1 MRNLFLLI
9 SILALVPFSTR
20 AEIQDEYK
28 YALYGFV
35 GDNVTHAPLDSVKVE
50 IMKADSAVHFSMI
63 TDRYHGISDVH
74 PAWWAILKGTGNY
87 ILRFSKEGY
96 QTKEVRVKIKK
107 LYKRE
112 YSIRHDPVYLAR
124 KPKERALGEAVVKAT
139 KVKFYSKGDTL
150 VYNADAFQLQEGSM
164 LDALI
169 RQLPGVELK
178 DDGRILVNGRYVESL
193 LLNGEDFFRGD
204 RSIMLDN
211 LPTYMVKT
219 VQVYDKAGRLSEMIG
234 RNAGDE
240 QLVMDVRLKKQ
251 YSIGWIANAEA
262 AGGTEERYLARLFAL
277 RFTNHSRLSFF
288 GAVNNVNEYVKPGE
302 GSEWTPSVGNGL
314 TTTRHAGADY
324 LISDRNK
331 RFKLQGN
338 AEVRHSDDAY
348 DQRSTSVNFLSG
360 GDTYGRSSYRN
371 RTHNVSLGSYH
382 TWDFNWEKA
391 KLTVQP
397 SLTYLKTRQTEGQL
411 SGSFATDPGEYMGS
425 EVLDSLFR
433 PGLDSRVLAATLN
446 RYRADQRYSGH
457 SVTTGLYANSMMDIP
472 HSGDHL
478 QIEASGNY
486 GDNAYRRFTH
496 RLYDYPADATAAT
509 DFRNEYAPTNNR
521 SYSYSAKASYWLLLP
536 QNINLIPYYSYNYN
550 YSRSNNGLMRLD
562 WLGDEWG
569 ADSQHA
575 LGALPSVADWAQQ
588 TLDGRNSLYTTAR
601 NDGHIVGTR
610 LTRYNMNGNMWECTV
625 DLPLIFERNRLDY
638 ERPAVVDTALTR
650 HVVYFRPSFNLSN
663 IWFVKDENGQQI
675 ASHRWG
681 MQYTLGSHAPAQSY
695 DIDVMDD
702 SNPLAVTLGNPGL
715 RQTWQHA
722 ANTWYQWSRPGTQHL
737 VGLNAAYGIT
747 QNAVTMGYVY
757 DRTTGARTYR
767 PENVNGN
774 WYASG
779 GMNFSTP
786 LDKPRR
792 LTLSGNTSASF
803 NQNVDFIGIE
813 GEYAARRST
822 VHNLY
827 LTQGLRLDYRI
838 DKYQFGAK
846 ANATWTHATSRR
858 EDFRTINAADFS
870 YGVTAKLDLPADFQ
884 LSTDLTV
891 YSRRGYED
899 PEMNTTDVVWNAR
912 LAKRFLKGK
921 LSVMIDGFDLLGQ
934 LSTIRRTLNGQG
946 RTETWY
952 NTIPR
957 YAMLHAIYRLNVK
970 PRKK

>member
-20 AEIQDEYK
+20 AEIQDEQRF
-28 YALYGFV
+28 LYGFV
-35 GDNVTHAPLDSVKVE
+35 GDNILHGVLLGVKVE
-50 IMKADSAVHFSMI
+50 TMDVDSVILDSMS
-63 TDRYHGISDVH
+63 TVSNMNVGGIQSGWYGRIKE
-74 PAWWAILKGTGNY
+74 PGTY
-87 ILRFSKEGY
+87 IVRFSLEGY
-96 QTKEVRVKIKK
+96 QTKEITVTIDKFR
-107 LYKRE
+107 KRE
-112 YSIRHDPVYLAR
+112 HGFRQPPVYLAR

-150 VYNADAFQLQEGSM
+150 GYNADAFQLQEGSM

-251 YSIGWIANAEA
+251 YAIGWIANAEA

-411 SGSFATDPGEYMGS
+411 SGTFATDPGEYMGS

-446 RYRADQRYSGH
+446 RYRSDQRYSGH

-472 HSGDHL
+472 HSMDHL

-569 ADSQHA
+569 AYSQHA
-575 LGALPSVADWAQQ
+575 LGALPSVVDWAQQ

-650 HVVYFRPSFNLSN
+650 HVVYFRPSFALQNV
-663 IWFVKDENGQQI
+663 WYVKDENGQQI

-681 MQYTLGSHAPAQSY
+681 MQYTLGSNAPAQSY

-715 RQTWQHA
+715 RQTWQHT

-792 LTLSGNTSASF
+792 LTLSGSTSASF

-838 DKYQFGAK
+838 NKYQFGAK
-846 ANATWTHATSRR
+846 ANGTWTHATSRR

-957 YAMLHAIYRLNVK
+957 YAMLHAIYRLNVL
-970 PRKK
+970 PKKK

>member
-1 MRNLFLLI
+1 MKRLLLLCGCLWAVLAVWGQEKTIPEYFIYGTVGDHVTHEALADVRIELMDTDSVVLGTHVSELDNNIAEVRNAWWLGVPRPGTFLL
-9 SILALVPFSTR
+9 
-20 AEIQDEYK
+20 
-28 YALYGFV
+28 
-35 GDNVTHAPLDSVKVE
+35 
-50 IMKADSAVHFSMI
+50 
-63 TDRYHGISDVH
+63 
-74 PAWWAILKGTGNY
+74 
-87 ILRFSKEGY
+87 RFTKEGY
-96 QTKEVRVKIKK
+96 RTKVVPVMVKK
-107 LYKRE
+107 LSRRMPA
-112 YSIRHDPVYLAR
+112 ILIPPVYLTRA
-124 KPKERALGEAVVKAT
+124 PKVQNLSEAVVKAT
-139 KVKFYSKGDTL
+139 KIKFYNRGDTL

-169 RQLPGVELK
+169 RQLPGAELK
-178 DDGRILVNGRYVESL
+178 DDGRILVNGRQVESL
-193 LLNGEDFFRGD
+193 LLNGEDFFRND
-204 RSIMLDN
+204 RSILLDN

-219 VQVYDKAGRLSEMIG
+219 VQVYDKAGKLSEMVG
-234 RNAGDE
+234 HDMGDKE
-240 QLVMDVRLKKQ
+240 LVMDVRLKKQ

-371 RTHNVSLGSYH
+371 RTHNVALGSYH

-411 SGSFATDPGEYMGS
+411 SGTFATDPGEYMGS

-446 RYRADQRYSGH
+446 RYRSDQRYSGH

-496 RLYDYPADATAAT
+496 RLYDYPADATATT

-569 ADSQHA
+569 ADSEHA

-588 TLDGRNSLYTTAR
+588 TLDGRNSLYTTGR
-601 NDGHIVGTR
+601 NDGHTVGTR
-610 LTRYNMNGNMWECTV
+610 LTRYNLNGNMWECTV

-650 HVVYFRPSFNLSN
+650 HVVYFRPTFNLSN

-675 ASHRWG
+675 ATHRWG
-681 MQYTLGSHAPAQSY
+681 MQYTLGSNAPVQSY
-695 DIDVMDD
+695 DIDVVDD

-757 DRTTGARTYR
+757 DRTTGGRTYR

-792 LTLSGNTSASF
+792 LTLSGSTSASF
-803 NQNVDFIGIE
+803 NQNVDYIGIE

-838 DKYQFGAK
+838 NKYQFGAK
-846 ANATWTHATSRR
+846 ANGTWTHATSRR

>member
-9 SILALVPFSTR
+9 SILTLVPFSSR

-63 TDRYHGISDVH
+63 TDRYHGISNVH

-251 YSIGWIANAEA
+251 YAIGWIANAEA

-411 SGSFATDPGEYMGS
+411 SGTFASDPGEYMGS

-446 RYRADQRYSGH
+446 RYRSDQRYSGH

-650 HVVYFRPSFNLSN
+650 HVVYFRPSFALSN

-675 ASHRWG
+675 ATHRWG
-681 MQYTLGSHAPAQSY
+681 MQYTLGSNAPAQSY
-695 DIDVMDD
+695 DID
-702 SNPLAVTLGNPGL
+702 GL

-757 DRTTGARTYR
+757 DRATGGRTYR

-846 ANATWTHATSRR
+846 ANGTWTHATSRR

>member
-1 MRNLFLLI
+1 MNKLLPPLI
-9 SILALVPFSTR
+9 CLLSILPLFSR
-20 AEIQDEYK
+20 AEIQDEERF
-28 YALYGFV
+28 LYGFV
-35 GDNVTHAPLDSVKVE
+35 GDNILHGVLLGVKVE
-50 IMKADSAVHFSMI
+50 TMDVDSVILDSMS
-63 TDRYHGISDVH
+63 TMSNANVGGIQSGWYGRIKE
-74 PAWWAILKGTGNY
+74 PGTY
-87 ILRFSKEGY
+87 IVRFSLEGY
-96 QTKEVRVKIKK
+96 QTKEITVTINKFR
-107 LYKRE
+107 KRE
-112 YSIRHDPVYLAR
+112 HGFRQPPVYLAR

-397 SLTYLKTRQTEGQL
+397 SLTYLKTRQTEGRL
-411 SGSFATDPGEYMGS
+411 SGTFATDPGEYMGS

-446 RYRADQRYSGH
+446 RYRSDQRYSGH
-457 SVTTGLYANSMMDIP
+457 SVNTGLYANSMMDIP

-588 TLDGRNSLYTTAR
+588 TLDGRNSLYTTGR
-601 NDGHIVGTR
+601 NDGHTVGTR
-610 LTRYNMNGNMWECTV
+610 LTRYNLNGNMWECTV

-650 HVVYFRPSFNLSN
+650 HVVYFH

-681 MQYTLGSHAPAQSY
+681 MQYTLGSNAPAQSY
-695 DIDVMDD
+695 DIDVRDD
-702 SNPLAVTLGNPGL
+702 SNPLAITLGNPGL

-838 DKYQFGAK
+838 NKYQFGAK
-846 ANATWTHATSRR
+846 ANGTWTHATSRR

-934 LSTIRRTLNGQG
+934 LSTIRHTLNGQG

>member
-1 MRNLFLLI
+1 MEVAPDAGFFKV
-9 SILALVPFSTR
+9 AFSNPLPVAKI
-20 AEIQDEYK
+20 AE
-28 YALYGFV
+28 F
-35 GDNVTHAPLDSVKVE
+35 
-50 IMKADSAVHFSMI
+50 
-63 TDRYHGISDVH
+63 
-74 PAWWAILKGTGNY
+74 
-87 ILRFSKEGY
+87 
-96 QTKEVRVKIKK
+96 TKR
-107 LYKRE
+107 YKRCVVIE
-112 YSIRHDPVYLAR
+112 EGDPYMTTLLLAGGANVESR
-124 KPKERALGEAVVKAT
+124 DEVWRFGEFNSDRARAQIEGRTDYVAPVFKAKPPQLC
-139 KVKFYSKGDTL
+139 KGCPHT
-150 VYNADAFQLQEGSM
+150 FSFKP
-164 LDALI
+164 I
-169 RQLPGVELK
+169 PGV
-178 DDGRILVNGRYVESL
+178 N
-193 LLNGEDFFRGD
+193 
-204 RSIMLDN
+204 DN
-211 LPTYMVKT
+211 LTLSASFA
-219 VQVYDKAGRLSEMIG
+219 YDR
-234 RNAGDE
+234 
-240 QLVMDVRLKKQ
+240 
-251 YSIGWIANAEA
+251 
-262 AGGTEERYLARLFAL
+262 
-277 RFTNHSRLSFF
+277 
-288 GAVNNVNEYVKPGE
+288 
-302 GSEWTPSVGNGL
+302 
-314 TTTRHAGADY
+314 ADY
-324 LISDRNK
+324 K
-331 RFKLQGN
+331 
-338 AEVRHSDDAY
+338 A
-348 DQRSTSVNFLSG
+348 
-360 GDTYGRSSYRN
+360 
-371 RTHNVSLGSYH
+371 
-382 TWDFNWEKA
+382 FNH
-391 KLTVQP
+391 
-397 SLTYLKTRQTEGQL
+397 YLL
-411 SGSFATDPGEYMGS
+411 
-425 EVLDSLFR
+425 
-433 PGLDSRVLAATLN
+433 
-446 RYRADQRYSGH
+446 
-457 SVTTGLYANSMMDIP
+457 
-472 HSGDHL
+472 
-478 QIEASGNY
+478 
-486 GDNAYRRFTH
+486 
-496 RLYDYPADATAAT
+496 DYPATPDAAT

-562 WLGDEWG
+562 WLGNEWG
-569 ADSQHA
+569 ADTEHA

-588 TLDGRNSLYTTAR
+588 TLDGRNSLYTTGR
-601 NDGHIVGTR
+601 NDGHTVGTR

-663 IWFVKDENGQQI
+663 IWFVKDDNGQQI

-681 MQYTLGSHAPAQSY
+681 MQYTLGSNAPAQSY

-702 SNPLAVTLGNPGL
+702 SNPLAITLGNPGL

-792 LTLSGNTSASF
+792 LTLSGSTSASF
-803 NQNVDFIGIE
+803 NQNVDYIGIE

-838 DKYQFGAK
+838 NKYQFGAK
-846 ANATWTHATSRR
+846 ANGTWTHATSRR

-934 LSTIRRTLNGQG
+934 LSPIRRTLNGQG

-957 YAMLHAIYRLNVK
+957 YAMLHAVYRLNVL
-970 PRKK
+970 PKKK

>member
-9 SILALVPFSTR
+9 SILALIPFSSR
-20 AEIQDEYK
+20 AEIQDEQRF
-28 YALYGFV
+28 LYGFV
-35 GDNVTHAPLDSVKVE
+35 GDNVMHGVLLGVKVE
-50 IMKADSAVHFSMI
+50 TMTADSTVVYSMV
-63 TDRYHGISDVH
+63 TQSNANVGGIQSGWYG
-74 PAWWAILKGTGNY
+74 PIKEPGTY
-87 ILRFSKEGY
+87 IVRFSLEGY
-96 QTKEVRVKIKK
+96 QTKEITVTIDKFR
-107 LYKRE
+107 KRE
-112 YSIRHDPVYLAR
+112 YGFKQPPVYLAR

-178 DDGRILVNGRYVESL
+178 ADGRILVNGRYVESL
-193 LLNGEDFFRGD
+193 LLNGEDFFRND

-211 LPTYMVKT
+211 LPTYAVQT
-219 VQVYDKAGRLSEMIG
+219 VQVYDKTGRLSEMIG

-411 SGSFATDPGEYMGS
+411 SGTFASDPGEYMGS

-446 RYRADQRYSGH
+446 RYRSDQRYSGH
-457 SVTTGLYANSMMDIP
+457 SVTTGLYANSMMDMP
-472 HSGDHL
+472 HSMDHL

-569 ADSQHA
+569 AGTAHA
-575 LGALPSVADWAQQ
+575 PGALPSVADWAQQ

-610 LTRYNMNGNMWECTV
+610 LTRYNLNGNMWECTV

-650 HVVYFRPSFNLSN
+650 HVVYFRPSFALQNV
-663 IWFVKDENGQQI
+663 WYVKDENGQQI

-681 MQYTLGSHAPAQSY
+681 MQYTLGSNAPAQSY
-695 DIDVMDD
+695 DIDVVDD

-827 LTQGLRLDYRI
+827 LTQGLRLDYRL

-846 ANATWTHATSRR
+846 ANGTWTHATSRR

-957 YAMLHAIYRLNVK
+957 YAMLHAIYRLNVL
-970 PRKK
+970 PKKK